1 MSRCNPR
8 QDDNT
13 GKSVAR
19 MSIDGARVEDL
30 PAVYFIIVSNIC
42 PETQTMNQ
50 FWKYEGQHEMS
61 GDVQHLSNVLQCF
74 LLIGSPF
81 QHRQRIHHDPQY
93 LG

>member
-1 MSRCNPR
+1 
-8 QDDNT
+8 
-13 GKSVAR
+13 

-30 PAVYFIIVSNIC
+30 PAVYFIFVSNIC

-50 FWKYEGQHEMS
+50 FWKYERQHETS
-61 GDVQHLSNVLQCF
+61 GDVQYFPNILQSS

-81 QHRQRIHHDPQY
+81 QHRQCIHHDPQY